1 MTYVRFLLFIVFF
14 FKQKPASELRISDC
28 GSDVCSSDLYSAVI
42 AYRRELG
49 PPPGFLLLERRSYYN
64 RDCERSAEQAY
75 FNRLFI
81 PVPNPPLRE
90 ACTDLAS
97 VVGAQGAGSDAPGF
111 VRISEAFALL
121 PEAFS
126 PSYQGLAHRSVL
138 TLFA

>member
-28 GSDVCSSDLYSAVI
+28 GSDVCSSDLYSSVI

-97 VVGAQGAGSDAPGF
+97 RSEERRVGKKCVSTCRSRWPPSHYNKNK
-111 VRISEAFALL
+111 RIKMYPQPTTS
-121 PEAFS
+121 
-126 PSYQGLAHRSVL
+126 
-138 TLFA
+138 